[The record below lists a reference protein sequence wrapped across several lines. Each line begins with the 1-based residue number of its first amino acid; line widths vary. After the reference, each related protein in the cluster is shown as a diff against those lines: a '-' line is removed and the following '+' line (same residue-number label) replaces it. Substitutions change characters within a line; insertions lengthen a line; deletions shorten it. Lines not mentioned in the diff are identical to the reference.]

1 MTARHPIPRV
11 LSLVGV
17 ALTATLLVV
26 APAAADPV
34 TGVDAL
40 DETVDAVDAV
50 DGVDQAG
57 SRSTQPRQA
66 GEALVGT
73 FRITAGE
80 CGGDGISGGSYFRMA
95 TPAGNPEN
103 GPWVN
108 NTSSPCDDNTYTP
121 LSPGTDG
128 GLSTDDYQPH
138 PDPAFD
144 DDNNALAS
152 LIIQPTG
159 FNGTDFSVATNPVD
173 PQTETEVP
181 VPEITA
187 SGGDLSGQITAWAAA
202 WNDQHFNQGSPKP
215 DGDQPGDT
223 FGPTGTYD
231 PATGAFTLEWASL
244 IVGGPFDNFTGV
256 WRLEGTFQAGSGGTQ
271 EGGAGTTTPGDT
283 SSTAPGGTGTTSGD
297 DGAAAEAAGSG
308 PTPRTGGTLPAL
320 AALALTGGGLLSR
333 RVLTSAR

>member
-1 MTARHPIPRV
+1 MTTRHHIPRA
-11 LSLVGV
+11 LSLLGV
-17 ALTATLLVV
+17 AATATLLVV
-26 APAAADPV
+26 APAAAAPV
-34 TGVDAL
+34 TGVDTL
-40 DETVDAVDAV
+40 DETVESL
-50 DGVDQAG
+50 DGSDQAG

-80 CGGDGISGGSYFRMA
+80 CGGDGITGGSYFRMA

-128 GLSTDDYQPH
+128 GLSTEDYQPH

-144 DDNNALAS
+144 DDNNALADR
-152 LIIQPTG
+152 IIQPTG
-159 FNGTDFSVATNPVD
+159 FNGTDFAVAANPVD
-173 PQTETEVP
+173 PQTEEEVP
-181 VPEITA
+181 VPSIDA
-187 SGGDLSGQITAWAAA
+187 AGGDLSGQITAWAAA

-244 IVGGPFDNFTGV
+244 IVGGPFNNFTGV
-256 WRLEGTFQAGSGGTQ
+256 WHLEGTFQAAGGGDSGGS
-271 EGGAGTTTPGDT
+271 TT
-283 SSTAPGGTGTTSGD
+283 TAPGASTTGPDRSGSASGD
-297 DGAAAEAAGSG
+297 DGAATGASG

-320 AALALTGGGLLSR
+320 TALALTGGGLLSR
-333 RVLTSAR
+333 HFLSSAR